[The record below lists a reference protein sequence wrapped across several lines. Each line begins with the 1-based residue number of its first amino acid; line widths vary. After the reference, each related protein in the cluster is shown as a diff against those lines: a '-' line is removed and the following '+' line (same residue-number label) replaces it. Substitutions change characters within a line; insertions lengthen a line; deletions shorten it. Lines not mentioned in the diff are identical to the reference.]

1 MTRLTNE
8 HRADIVKGMMRKTRY
23 KKRFDAEIK
32 ALGVVVQ
39 RLHRAWMVEQ
49 YGQSLVTYIDRM
61 DKGHRSVLCHEE
73 EAVDFSWRNRQL
85 SDMAPALFEVL
96 GGYDGRTPVL
106 EDFRHYVGGLIGR
119 NVLVSVRMSKPAWVP
134 RNGKSLFLVD
144 DAALHD
150 LSVTQLAAK
159 LAKLKE
165 LLPEAAEFVTV
176 ASHPIAII
184 PNAGGALA
192 ALTRAGYFDE
202 VSA

>member
-1 MTRLTNE
+1 MS
-8 HRADIVKGMMRKTRY
+8 A
-23 KKRFDAEIK
+23 
-32 ALGVVVQ
+32 
-39 RLHRAWMVEQ
+39 
-49 YGQSLVTYIDRM
+49 
-61 DKGHRSVLCHEE
+61 
-73 EAVDFSWRNRQL
+73 
-85 SDMAPALFEVL
+85 
-96 GGYDGRTPVL
+96 RT
-106 EDFRHYVGGLIGR
+106 
-119 NVLVSVRMSKPAWVP
+119 
-134 RNGKSLFLVD
+134 D

-176 ASHPIAII
+176 ASDPIAII